1 MKFKMRKV
9 LETNLC
15 KINYAESLEKLAEAT
30 VQLLDKKIIEY
41 KLFFGS
47 PISEQ
52 IIVNYFDTVEEFREF
67 IYEIRGERDSLPEY
81 ARGTYDNGMVN
92 ACVNPKFQLKRL
104 YTASHELFHIL
115 YMKYILNNDYSKRIV
130 WYDEGMA
137 QFMSGEKDSLND
149 DCIFKDFYLKV
160 REETKVIP
168 QMNSL
173 EHGNSFVNEDYNGY
187 DLSYLS
193 IRYLSEV
200 LSAEQFKDLMSDFS
214 KISQLGEGIIQKIF
228 SYYDEKLENAII
240 KK

>member
-1 MKFKMRKV
+1 MIIVRKI

-15 KINYAESLEKLAEAT
+15 KINYSDSLEDLAEAT

-41 KLFFGS
+41 RLFFGS

-52 IIVNYFDTVEEFREF
+52 IIVNYFDTVKEFREF

-137 QFMSGEKDSLND
+137 QFMSGEKNSLSDND
-149 DCIFKDFYLKV
+149 NFKEFYLRV
-160 REETKVIP
+160 REETKIIP

-173 EHGNSFVNEDYNGY
+173 EHGSSFVNKEYNGY

-193 IRYLSEV
+193 IKYLSEV
-200 LSAEQFKDLMSDFS
+200 LSAEQFKDLMSNFS
-214 KISQLGEGIIQKIF
+214 KISQFGDDIIQKMF
-228 SYYDEKLENAII
+228 GYYDEKLENAII

>member
-1 MKFKMRKV
+1 MRKI

-15 KINYAESLEKLAEAT
+15 KINYSDSLEDLAEAT
-30 VQLLDKKIIEY
+30 VQLLNKKIIEY
-41 KLFFGS
+41 RLFFES

-52 IIVNYFDTVEEFREF
+52 IVVNYFDTVEGFRKF

-149 DCIFKDFYLKV
+149 DCLFKEFYLKV

-187 DLSYLS
+187 DLSYLA

-214 KISQLGEGIIQKIF
+214 KISQLCDGIIQKIF